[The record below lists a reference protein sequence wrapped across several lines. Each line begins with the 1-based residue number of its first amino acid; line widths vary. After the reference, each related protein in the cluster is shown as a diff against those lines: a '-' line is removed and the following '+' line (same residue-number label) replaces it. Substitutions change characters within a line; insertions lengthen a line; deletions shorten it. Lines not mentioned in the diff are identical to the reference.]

1 MRANHLLKLARNL
14 PRVVPWSGMTPRN
27 QKQTTSD
34 DTPVLKKSKQV
45 SSALDTNA
53 GRKMGSQVAP
63 TTSEQTRPAPALHA
77 ASQLQATRP
86 ETPASQANAA
96 STPLN
101 SASQHSLGN
110 ETHENEDLPSDLDI
124 LSMELESVTAKRRRD
139 SDDGAQ
145 ADETQ
150 VKSEVQWKVVSGG
163 KKRNA
168 ARQRSSSLKRDDGR
182 SN

>member
-1 MRANHLLKLARNL
+1 
-14 PRVVPWSGMTPRN
+14 
-27 QKQTTSD
+27 
-34 DTPVLKKSKQV
+34 
-45 SSALDTNA
+45 
-53 GRKMGSQVAP
+53 MGSQAAP
-63 TTSEQTRPAPALHA
+63 TTSEQTRPAPAMHA
-77 ASQLQATRP
+77 TSQLQATRP

-101 SASQHSLGN
+101 SASQHSLAN
-110 ETHENEDLPSDLDI
+110 ETHENEDLPSDLDT
-124 LSMELESVTAKRRRD
+124 LSRPGYLKTASAKRRRD

-145 ADETQ
+145 VDETQ